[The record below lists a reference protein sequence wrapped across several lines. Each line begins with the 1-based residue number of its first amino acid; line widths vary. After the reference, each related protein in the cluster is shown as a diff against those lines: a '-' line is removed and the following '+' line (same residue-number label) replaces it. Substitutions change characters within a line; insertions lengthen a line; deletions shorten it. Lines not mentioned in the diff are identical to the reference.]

1 MQRTNRAAAR
11 RLPLWILG
19 GTLAAFLLRRALIAV
34 AVQLGAAALLMLISA
49 MMGRENAL
57 ATYETAVQERY
68 RFFSF
73 GDAMLITGK
82 KEEA

>member
-34 AVQLGAAALLMLISA
+34 AVQLGAADIMFWS
-49 MMGRENAL
+49 G
-57 ATYETAVQERY
+57 ATTACWK
-68 RFFSF
+68 S
-73 GDAMLITGK
+73 G
-82 KEEA
+82 